1 MRVDSLQMFGN
12 TARQL
17 NRNRAVNCLTVITSK
32 LRNLERRV
40 LDGCDVLRRGL
51 GGIHTIGNASPLD
64 NASLVAINNLDVHRS
79 RIDIEIEVAKLI
91 GIKGRTRKLL
101 RPSGIVTAIVHKI
114 VVVNRIVH
122 TRQAGY
128 NIVEVP
134 RAIKMNQSPRNAK
147 DKPDDEH
154 KRSDANA
161 QAYLGF
167 MRKLHHS
174 SLSLAIGS
182 AVVAVATSVSTEAEA
197 F

>member
-1 MRVDSLQMFGN
+1 MRVDSLQMCGN

-91 GIKGRTRKLL
+91 SIKGRTRKLL
-101 RPSGIVTAIVHKI
+101 RPSGIAAVIQEIVL
-114 VVVNRIVH
+114 VNRIVH

-128 NIVEVP
+128 NIVEIP
-134 RAIKMNQSPRNAK
+134 RTIKMNQCPRNAK

-154 KRSDANA
+154 KRSDADA
-161 QAYLGF
+161 QAQLGF

-174 SLSLAIGS
+174 SPSLALGS

>member
-79 RIDIEIEVAKLI
+79 RSDIEIEVAELI
-91 GIKGRTRKLL
+91 GIKSRARKLL
-101 RPSGIVTAIVHKI
+101 RPSRIVTAIQGIVLVKHIVKI
-114 VVVNRIVH
+114 
-122 TRQAGY
+122 RQMA
-128 NIVEVP
+128 
-134 RAIKMNQSPRNAK
+134 R
-147 DKPDDEH
+147 
-154 KRSDANA
+154 
-161 QAYLGF
+161 
-167 MRKLHHS
+167 
-174 SLSLAIGS
+174 
-182 AVVAVATSVSTEAEA
+182 
-197 F
+197 

>member
-51 GGIHTIGNASPLD
+51 GDIHTIGNASPLD

-79 RIDIEIEVAKLI
+79 RIDIEIEVAELI

-101 RPSGIVTAIVHKI
+101 RLSGIVTAIQEII
-114 VVVNRIVH
+114 VVKHIVKI
-122 TRQAGY
+122 RQMA
-128 NIVEVP
+128 
-134 RAIKMNQSPRNAK
+134 R
-147 DKPDDEH
+147 
-154 KRSDANA
+154 
-161 QAYLGF
+161 
-167 MRKLHHS
+167 
-174 SLSLAIGS
+174 
-182 AVVAVATSVSTEAEA
+182 
-197 F
+197 